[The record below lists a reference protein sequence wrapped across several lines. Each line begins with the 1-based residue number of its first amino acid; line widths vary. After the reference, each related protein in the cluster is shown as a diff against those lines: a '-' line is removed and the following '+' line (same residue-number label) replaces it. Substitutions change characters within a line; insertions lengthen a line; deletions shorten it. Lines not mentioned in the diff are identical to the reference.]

1 MKVNR
6 AEILRQLEACSPG
19 LSNTDNIEQ
28 ANCFMLTPGRIVTF
42 NDEIC
47 CTHDTTLTLTC
58 AVPAKPLLETL
69 RRLSEDEVDIEYKED
84 RLLLKCANVRKIGIN
99 VHADVVSHAEAVEPP
114 GEWID
119 VPPVF
124 ADALAMVA
132 EAAAKESDQFSLC
145 CVQISPNGMQATDS
159 FQAIRYKLPCPVTKN
174 ILVKKTAC
182 AAVNGLGIACMSET
196 PNWVHWKTYTGLQV
210 SVRKY
215 AEEFPDLGEIFR
227 ADSVGTLRFPHSL
240 IDSLQK
246 AAAFL
251 ADTGSGKQ
259 AVLRL
264 KTNKLMIRGQN
275 ENGFY
280 EEIRDI
286 AYDGP
291 SISFG
296 INPKYVQTLLKHDY
310 PCNLTDSALRIR
322 GESFSYITSKE
333 NVL

>member
-1 MKVNR
+1 MQINR
-6 AEILRQLEACSPG
+6 AEILRQLEACAPG

-47 CTHDTTLTLTC
+47 CRQDTTLALTC
-58 AVPAKPLLETL
+58 AVPARPLLETL
-69 RRLSEDEVDIEYKED
+69 RKLSEDEVGIELKDE
-84 RLLLKCANVRKIGIN
+84 RLMLKCANVRKIGLNI
-99 VHADVVSHAEAVEPP
+99 HADVVSHSDAVESP

-124 ADALAMVA
+124 ADALAMVSD
-132 EAAAKESDQFSLC
+132 AAAKDSEQFSLS
-145 CVQISPNGMQATDS
+145 CVQLTPGGMQATDS
-159 FQAIRYKLPCPVTKN
+159 FQAVRYKVQCPVSKG
-174 ILVKKTAC
+174 ILIKKTAC
-182 AAVNGLGIACMSET
+182 AAVNGLGIAAMSET
-196 PNWVHWKTYTGLQV
+196 ENWVHWKTYTGLQV

-215 AEEFPDLGEIFR
+215 VDEFPDLTQVFKAE
-227 ADSVGTLRFPHSL
+227 SVGTLRLPYSL

-251 ADTGSGKQ
+251 ADTGTGKQ

-264 KTNKLMIRGQN
+264 KQNKLMVRGQN

-286 AYDGP
+286 SYEGP
-291 SISFG
+291 AISFG
-296 INPKYVQTLLKHDY
+296 INPKYIQTLLKHDY
-310 PCNLTDSALRIR
+310 PCSLTESALRIR

-333 NVL
+333 NVV